1 MRFACSPVNLLRIFR
16 TPFPKNTSGWLL
28 VDMTVGIL
36 ADVSNISN
44 VSKYLMNS
52 EMLLVKKITFFQ
64 IRKTNSDKG
73 KYFGAL
79 LTGFLKPFNPF

>member
-1 MRFACSPVNLLRIFR
+1 
-16 TPFPKNTSGWLL
+16 
-28 VDMTVGIL
+28 MTVGIL
-36 ADVSNISN
+36 ADVSNVSN

-73 KYFGAL
+73 KCFGAL